1 MSAHGLLADEGA
13 AGGDGA
19 DAPRAG
25 RHAVHGTFGMV
36 ARCLPRAKDASEIER
51 VINAYFAAP
60 TPSKDAWEMVVNL
73 IVIQCQR
80 STARR

>member
-1 MSAHGLLADEGA
+1 
-13 AGGDGA
+13 
-19 DAPRAG
+19 
-25 RHAVHGTFGMV
+25 MV